1 MAGQRRRSTRR
12 QGPSRRDVSIATSA
26 STSAS
31 TSVGRDSVTLSV
43 TSSATVSPVSHVSP
57 GSRPSPRIT
66 YRNLLRRGLGPDEA
80 ANLTAFLFGI
90 PVGAHHWDVKEI
102 NRILF
107 LRELTVAGRFGHHDG
122 AMDTPR

>member
-12 QGPSRRDVSIATSA
+12 QGPSRADVSIATSA
-26 STSAS
+26 TTSAS
-31 TSVGRDSVTLSV
+31 TSAGHDTITLSV
-43 TSSATVSPVSHVSP
+43 TSSATLSPTSP
-57 GSRPSPRIT
+57 SSRPSPRIT
-66 YRNLLRRGLGPDEA
+66 YRNLVRRGLGPDEA

-107 LRELTVAGRFGHHDG
+107 LRELTVAGRFGDRDG
-122 AMDTPR
+122 ATETPPR